1 MDVNNAIT
9 QYNNTLT
16 LLRDELAPL
25 KSNHASPAWFTNNC
39 RIAKQARHSL
49 VSCLQSKIDG
59 CGHDQRALFKLANKL
74 LGRTTVANLPPS
86 SSKLQLATD
95 FNTFFV
101 DKIKRLRQSIS
112 IKSEVSSFTA
122 ASHPSCHITKLE
134 SFETVSEDTV
144 AKLLISMAPKSC
156 DLDPFPTKIVRKLKC
171 AVSLFR
177 SLVNSSLSS
186 GIFPDSLKIALHN
199 KYNSSKS
206 STYKPNGTSIEI
218 VYGTGSMKGFLSTDS
233 VAIGSIVAKNQTFA
247 EATQEPG
254 MTFVAAKFDGIL
266 GMGYSEIAV
275 DGVQTVFDTF
285 VEQKVVDKPIFSFY
299 LDRNTSDSTG
309 GELILGG
316 SDPKYY
322 KGSFSYEKV
331 TRKGYWQFNMDSVVI
346 KGGSKFC
353 PNGCEV
359 IADTGTS
366 LIAGPTKDIVAIN
379 KELGAK
385 VIEGSYAFEC
395 DKVASLPYVGFIL
408 GGKAFFLS
416 GEDYVLKVSQG
427 SETICLSGFQALDI
441 PPPAGPLWIL
451 GDVFLGKFYTEFD
464 KGADRVGF
472 AEVV

>member
-1 MDVNNAIT
+1 M
-9 QYNNTLT
+9 
-16 LLRDELAPL
+16 
-25 KSNHASPAWFTNNC
+25 KF
-39 RIAKQARHSL
+39 
-49 VSCLQSKIDG
+49 
-59 CGHDQRALFKLANKL
+59 
-74 LGRTTVANLPPS
+74 
-86 SSKLQLATD
+86 
-95 FNTFFV
+95 
-101 DKIKRLRQSIS
+101 
-112 IKSEVSSFTA
+112 
-122 ASHPSCHITKLE
+122 
-134 SFETVSEDTV
+134 
-144 AKLLISMAPKSC
+144 LISWLLLVICNHLGYGFERIRLTKFGSLRHQLIGARTPMEQFLKYNLQTKYNLIGGPVPEPLTNY
-156 DLDPFPTKIVRKLKC
+156 LDAEYYGEITIGTPPQKFKVIFDTGSSNLWVPSVKC
-171 AVSLFR
+171 P
-177 SLVNSSLSS
+177 VN
-186 GIFPDSLKIALHN
+186 DTACALHN

-353 PNGCEV
+353 PNGCEA

-472 AEVV
+472 AEAV